1 MLAAATF
8 TPAQAPAPAATG
20 EGGIA
25 RLALLGSGTVGQAV
39 LDRLHQWRS
48 TDTGEGLK
56 LVFAANTRFALH
68 DPAGLCP
75 ATARSRLVGAPRS
88 ASGCQSGALEHVLGG
103 RGVRILIDATADG
116 GVARRHPEL
125 LRAGI
130 HVATACKLAAGTS
143 LKLWDEIRAACAE
156 HGSGFGDRA
165 TVGAGLPLLRSI
177 RELRAGGDRI
187 HGIAGVMSGSLAWLF
202 DRFDGTR
209 PFSALVREARDRG
222 FTEPDPRE
230 DLSGEDVRRKIL
242 ILARAAG
249 FRLESDEVEVRSL
262 VPPGLA
268 SLPIDEL
275 DRELPQI
282 DSPLASLLD
291 AARAEGQSLRF
302 VARLENGRAR
312 VGVEAIGPRDPL
324 AGGAGT
330 DNRVA
335 IWSDRYAAQPMII
348 QGPGAGPEVTA
359 AALLDDVLSLRAA
372 ALARAGQPG

>member
-1 MLAAATF
+1 MNDPSAT
-8 TPAQAPAPAATG
+8 
-20 EGGIA
+20 
-25 RLALLGSGTVGQAV
+25 
-39 LDRLHQWRS
+39 
-48 TDTGEGLK
+48 
-56 LVFAANTRFALH
+56 N
-68 DPAGLCP
+68 
-75 ATARSRLVGAPRS
+75 
-88 ASGCQSGALEHVLGG
+88 
-103 RGVRILIDATADG
+103 
-116 GVARRHPEL
+116 
-125 LRAGI
+125 RA
-130 HVATACKLAAGTS
+130 K
-143 LKLWDEIRAACAE
+143 D
-156 HGSGFGDRA
+156 
-165 TVGAGLPLLRSI
+165 
-177 RELRAGGDRI
+177 
-187 HGIAGVMSGSLAWLF
+187 
-202 DRFDGTR
+202 
-209 PFSALVREARDRG
+209 
-222 FTEPDPRE
+222 
-230 DLSGEDVRRKIL
+230 
-242 ILARAAG
+242 LARAAG
-249 FRLESDEVEVRSL
+249 FGLESDEVEVRSL

-372 ALARAGQPG
+372 ALARAG